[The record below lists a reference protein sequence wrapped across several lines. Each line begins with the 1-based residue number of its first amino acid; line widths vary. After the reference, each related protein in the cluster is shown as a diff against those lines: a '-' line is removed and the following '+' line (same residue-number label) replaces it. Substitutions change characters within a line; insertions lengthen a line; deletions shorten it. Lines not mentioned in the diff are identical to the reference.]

1 MFQVF
6 YVSIFGF
13 SGKVRLKEPKLPLL
27 LLFLS
32 QDLPQ

>member
-13 SGKVRLKEPKLPLL
+13 SGKARLKEPKLPLL
-27 LLFLS
+27 FLS
-32 QDLPQ
+32 QGLPR